1 MEIKQSMVEKFVE
14 VSGID
19 LTKVM
24 SVDSKIELATFNK
37 FSVSDELNLKML
49 TAQGVNSRFVKLD
62 SKKNTTTG
70 KKVFL
75 FMIKNDKIV
84 KFYDCYVVSES
95 DKKPIT
101 LKEQGTE
108 NVSVKPTNANNN
120 RLKTEDKKPDTIIN
134 LTSLLTNNKPVQKAI
149 EVKTEKQPDQKVT
162 PEVSRSEFNS
172 LNAKIDYIMEMLTK
186 K

>member
-1 MEIKQSMVEKFVE
+1 MEIKSSMVEKFVE

-19 LTKVM
+19 LSKVM
-24 SVDSKIELATFNK
+24 QAESKIELATFNK
-37 FSVSDELNLKML
+37 FSVTDDLNKKLL

-75 FMIKNDKIV
+75 FMIRNDKVI
-84 KFYDCYVVSES
+84 KFYDCYVVSKS
-95 DKKPIT
+95 DKKPVS

-108 NVSVKPTNANNN
+108 NVSVKPTNADNN
-120 RLKTEDKKPDTIIN
+120 RAKQSAKKPDQIITLDSKSLKTESKPDKK
-134 LTSLLTNNKPVQKAI
+134 VV
-149 EVKTEKQPDQKVT
+149 EVKTEKPVET
-162 PEVSRSEFNS
+162 VSRQEFNS
-172 LNAKIDYIMEMLTK
+172 LKAQLDYITELLSK